1 MNVDAEPA
9 LPCLIT
15 TLTLLT
21 VVAWAEISGVRFALA
36 YLHAKHRGHTPQ
48 VWRLVF
54 VTAKKFLSID
64 ASPPLFSLH
73 KMFDFLNQCSPDAR
87 GYIDTRQNAGGFFEM
102 HRKPKKSPDDGIETV
117 RALVRT

>member
-1 MNVDAEPA
+1 MPYYYVDAFLA
-9 LPCLIT
+9 
-15 TLTLLT
+15 
-21 VVAWAEISGVRFALA
+21 VVAGAKISGVRFALA

-54 VTAKKFLSID
+54 VTANLKFLSID

-87 GYIDTRQNAGGFFEM
+87 GYIDTRQNAGGFFET
-102 HRKPKKSPDDGIETV
+102 HRKPKKSPDDDIETV
-117 RALVRT
+117 CALVRT